1 MDSEGDFM
9 LVVLSAKEVMEGMW
23 NQHGKQDQCLNVVK
37 RTRGGVGGRG
47 ERWRVDEAERLRGE

>member
-1 MDSEGDFM
+1 M

-37 RTRGGVGGRG
+37 RPRGGGGGGGGG